1 MEQELAIKVASG
13 QTLSVPTIL
22 LKSKSQRLDEVE
34 VTGEGSLV
42 PTKETEY
49 VARMPLANIE
59 NPQVYNVVSSKLLE
73 KQGVV
78 DYKTALTNVAGAAMP
93 APSGNGSP
101 LFSSRGFLVNQAV
114 RNGIPYSLYS
124 DVDIAN
130 IERIEVIKGP
140 TGTLFGGAWAT
151 YGALVN
157 RITKK
162 PHDKFEGNVSYTT
175 GSWGFSRLTTDVN
188 TPLTK
193 DNKVLLRNNV
203 AFQRENSWRD
213 VGYHNL
219 IFYAPSLVY
228 KANDRLTLSLD
239 ADIYQYKGTP
249 PPIIWTPNIPGVTR
263 FKDLKNFDYKNSFSS
278 NELYLH
284 RFAANAFFK
293 AEHQLSDNWKSTTL
307 INYARNQNWEN
318 NSLARIISQDE
329 ANVTLAKRRIEFT
342 NQQIQQNFNGEF
354 RFAGFRHRVLVGLD
368 HSRFAGGRTTA
379 GSFSLKL
386 PLQGARLS
394 VTRESVSAGLAAG
407 KTANNFSFPNQT
419 YSTYFSDVI
428 DFTDQIHL
436 LLSLRLDRFDNGGLT
451 NFITGKT
458 SGAYQQTALAPR
470 LGVVY
475 ELLPKE
481 LSLFANYNSG
491 FRNVNGVD
499 AQGNNFTPEKANQT
513 EGGLKWQPKSGIANL
528 TLSYYRINVIDMVR
542 PDVNNRDFSIQDG
555 NVRSSGF
562 ELDAALNPAEGL
574 SIIAGYAYNDAK
586 IIKGRNPKFNGNR
599 PRFSGPEHLV
609 NFFASYNFSGALK
622 GLDIGFGGNYG
633 SDQFAN
639 DDNKFI
645 FDAYTILNANMGYSV
660 GKVRFN
666 IRAENLTNEQYFNFI
681 GPQQAPLRVLG
692 SVSMR
697 F

>member
-1 MEQELAIKVASG
+1 M
-13 QTLSVPTIL
+13 
-22 LKSKSQRLDEVE
+22 
-34 VTGEGSLV
+34 
-42 PTKETEY
+42 
-49 VARMPLANIE
+49 
-59 NPQVYNVVSSKLLE
+59 
-73 KQGVV
+73 
-78 DYKTALTNVAGAAMP
+78 
-93 APSGNGSP
+93 
-101 LFSSRGFLVNQAV
+101 
-114 RNGIPYSLYS
+114 
-124 DVDIAN
+124 DIAN

-140 TGTLFGGAWAT
+140 TGTLFGGGWGT

-162 PHDKFEGNVSYTT
+162 PHENFEGSIGYTT
-175 GSWGFSRLTTDVN
+175 GSWGFSRLTADVN

-203 AFQRENSWRD
+203 AFQREDSWRGT
-213 VGYHNL
+213 GYHNV

-249 PPIIWTPNIPGVTR
+249 PPAIWVSNIPGVKR

-293 AEHQLSDNWKSTTL
+293 AEYQLSDNWKSTTL
-307 INYARNQNWEN
+307 INYARNQNWD
-318 NSLARIISQDE
+318 NSSSAEIISQDE
-329 ANVTLAKRRIEFT
+329 AKVTLSKRRVETT

-354 RFAGFRHRVLVGLD
+354 RFADFRHRVLVGLD
-368 HSRFAGGRTTA
+368 HLRFVGSRTGAGR
-379 GSFSLKL
+379 FSLKL

-394 VTRESVSAGLAAG
+394 VTRESVSAGLAAAG
-407 KTANNFSFPNQT
+407 IARNNYYSNQT

-428 DFTDQIHL
+428 DFTDQLHL
-436 LLSLRLDRFDNGGLT
+436 LLSLRLDRFDNIGR
-451 NFITGKT
+451 FDFRTGKA
-458 SGAYQQTALAPR
+458 SGAYQQTAFAPR

-475 ELLPKE
+475 ELLPEE

-499 AQGNNFTPEKANQT
+499 AKGNNFSPEKANQT

-528 TLSYYRINVIDMVR
+528 TLSYYRINVTDMVR

-555 NVRSSGF
+555 SVRSSGF
-562 ELDAALNPAEGL
+562 ELDAALNPVEGL
-574 SIIAGYAYNDAK
+574 SIIAGYAYNDTK
-586 IIKGRNPKFNGNR
+586 IIKGRNAEFNGNR
-599 PRFSGPEHLV
+599 PVFSGPEHV
-609 NFFASYNFSGALK
+609 TNFFVSYTFSGVLK

-633 SDQFAN
+633 SDQFAG

-645 FDAYTILNANMGYSV
+645 FDAYTILNANVGYSV